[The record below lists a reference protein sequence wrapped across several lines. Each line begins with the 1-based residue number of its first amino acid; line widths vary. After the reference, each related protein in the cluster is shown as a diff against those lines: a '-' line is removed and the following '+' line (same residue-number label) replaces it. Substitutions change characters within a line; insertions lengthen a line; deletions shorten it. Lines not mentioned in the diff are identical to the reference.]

1 MEMRG
6 NDEVNHMLK
15 YFENNL
21 RYDGRGLKDF
31 RDITYELG
39 VVKTAEGSASV
50 RFGGTH
56 VIAGV
61 KLSID
66 QPYPDTPNKGNLMV
80 EVSLSPLA
88 SENYMPG
95 PPDIDSVEF
104 SRVVD
109 RGLREAPA
117 LDFEKLCIKEGEA
130 VWNVSVDIVVI
141 NDDGNLIDVS
151 GFAAMLALLNAR
163 FPKVVDGKVDY
174 HELTDEKLPIK
185 HIVVP
190 TTIFKIDKYF
200 FVDPILEEFQLSEA
214 RLTLTRRDDGKI
226 CAIQK
231 GGDYPLK
238 KEDIT
243 EMLALSKEKFDELIK
258 IIKEV
263 SQ

>member
-1 MEMRG
+1 MRG
-6 NDEVNHMLK
+6 NDEAHHILR

-21 RYDGRGLKDF
+21 RYDGRGLTDY
-31 RDITYELG
+31 RNIEYELN

-50 RFGGTH
+50 KFGGTH

-88 SENYMPG
+88 SEEYMPG
-95 PPDIDSVEF
+95 PPDIDAVEF

-141 NDDGNLIDVS
+141 NDDGNLIDVA
-151 GFAAMLALLNAR
+151 GFAAMLALMNAR
-163 FPKVVDGKVDY
+163 FPKVVDDKVDY

-185 HIVVP
+185 HIVLP
-190 TTIFKIDKYF
+190 TTVFKIDKYLF
-200 FVDPILEEFQLSEA
+200 IDPIVEEFELAEA

-238 KEDIT
+238 KEDI
-243 EMLALSKEKFDELIK
+243 EKMLVLSKEKFEELLK
-258 IIKEV
+258 IAKGV
-263 SQ
+263 TQ

>member
-1 MEMRG
+1 MRG
-6 NDEVNHMLK
+6 NDEVQHVLK
-15 YFENNL
+15 YFENNV
-21 RYDGRGLKDF
+21 RYDNRGLTDY
-31 RDITYELG
+31 RDISYDLD

-50 RFGGTH
+50 KFGQTQ

-66 QPYPDTPNKGNLMV
+66 EPYPDTPNKGNLMV

-88 SENYMPG
+88 SENYLPG
-95 PPDIDSVEF
+95 PPDMDAVEF

-117 LDFEKLCIKEGEA
+117 LDFEKLCIEEGEA
-130 VWNVSVDIVVI
+130 VWNVSIDIVVI
-141 NDDGNLIDVS
+141 NDDGNLIDVA

-174 HELTDEKLPIK
+174 HELTDKKLPIK
-185 HIVVP
+185 HLVIP

-200 FVDPILEEFQLSEA
+200 FIDPISEEFELSEA

-231 GGDYPLK
+231 GGNFPLK
-238 KEDIT
+238 KEDIVQ
-243 EMLALSKEKFDELIK
+243 MLAISKEKFQYLLK
-258 IIKEV
+258 ILKEV
-263 SQ
+263 N